1 MVRIAQLTDLHLV
14 ERDHGARRGVRSWRL
29 SFLSAHRDL
38 DADDRIT
45 RATLAL
51 AAVAAAG
58 VDHLVITGDLTE
70 DGTVAQFE
78 VLAEMLHACGV
89 AAAKIT
95 LVPGNH
101 DVIDRRDGWA
111 RALEG
116 PLRAFAATSQLG
128 RPFDVGDLTILPVN
142 TAFYQHWVMS
152 AGRIGPAHAGEVA
165 DAIALGRAR
174 GRVVLLA
181 QHHPVTTHR
190 NPVVHWVDGLRDHA
204 KARSLLRDEPHVH
217 VMHGHT
223 HRRRDRSLDAA
234 RAAQVFSACAV
245 VDGDAPLRVYAC
257 VDGVLRGADIAGDL
271 GALRR

>member
-1 MVRIAQLTDLHLV
+1 MCWSFVLTFYYFAASLTRSRI
-14 ERDHGARRGVRSWRL
+14 GAILGL
-29 SFLSAHRDL
+29 
-38 DADDRIT
+38 
-45 RATLAL
+45 
-51 AAVAAAG
+51 
-58 VDHLVITGDLTE
+58 
-70 DGTVAQFE
+70 
-78 VLAEMLHACGV
+78 VLAIGSGGAGGINL
-89 AAAKIT
+89 
-95 LVPGNH
+95 LF
-101 DVIDRRDGWA
+101 RDGWA

-128 RPFDVGDLTILPVN
+128 RAFDVGDLTILPVN

>member
-29 SFLSAHRDL
+29 SFLSAHRAL
-38 DADDRIT
+38 DADDRIA
-45 RATLAL
+45 RATRAL
-51 AAVAAAG
+51 AAAAAAG

-78 VLAEMLHACGV
+78 VLAELLHASGV
-89 AAAKIT
+89 AAAKVT

-116 PLRAFAATSQLG
+116 PLQAFAATSQPG
-128 RPFDVGDLTILPVN
+128 GAFDVGALTIVPVN

-152 AGRIGPAHAGEVA
+152 AGRLGPAHTGELVEA
-165 DAIALGRAR
+165 VALGRAR
-174 GRVVLLA
+174 GRAVLLA

-217 VMHGHT
+217 LMHGHT
-223 HRRRDRSLDAA
+223 HRKRDRSLDEA
-234 RAAQVFSACAV
+234 RAPQVFSACAV
-245 VDGDAPLRVYAC
+245 VDGDEPLRVYAC
-257 VDGVLRGADIAGDL
+257 VDGALRGVAA
-271 GALRR
+271 